1 MLTQS
6 RSVPGGPGH
15 QDHAY
20 SAPMRLAAIVLSL
33 ALLLAACDG
42 KSHPAPGSSLP
53 TVPTPASTDPL
64 DAAYLDVM
72 HGYLPGATDRQ
83 LLAIGHG
90 ICREFADGLTWTQ
103 IVGAF
108 VRGGT
113 DAKTS
118 GATVAVAVLA
128 FCPSRRS
135 ALPHG

>member
-1 MLTQS
+1 
-6 RSVPGGPGH
+6 
-15 QDHAY
+15 
-20 SAPMRLAAIVLSL
+20 MRLAALLLSL

-53 TVPTPASTDPL
+53 TTPTPASTDPL

-72 HGYLPGATDRQ
+72 HGYLPDATDRQ

-90 ICREFADGLTWTQ
+90 ICHEFADGLTWTQ

-128 FCPSRRS
+128 FCPSRRP